1 MAKSMRILAVSD
13 RVIPQLYRSDVKQQ
27 YPDVALIVGCGD
39 LPFYYLEFLVSSFDV
54 PLVYVQGNHDE
65 GLQYT
70 ADGRTL
76 SHASGGENIHSRVVQ
91 RKGLIIAGLEGS
103 MRYRPER
110 TLMYTENEMRYE
122 VARIIPRLLLNRAK
136 FGRALDILVTHSPPY
151 GIHDMPDLPH
161 TGFRIFRKFLT
172 AFRPK
177 YLLHG
182 HVHVYRQDTVCVT
195 QFEETHVVNVYPFRL
210 IDFNAPPKK

>member
-1 MAKSMRILAVSD
+1 MRILAISD
-13 RVIPQLYRSDVKQQ
+13 RVVEQLYRSDVKKH
-27 YPDVALIVGCGD
+27 YPNVELIVGCGD
-39 LPFYYLEFLVSSFDV
+39 LPFYYLDFLVSSFDV
-54 PLVYVQGNHDE
+54 PLVYVRGNHDS

-70 ADGRTL
+70 ADGRVL
-76 SHASGGENIHSRVVQ
+76 NRASGGTDVHGRVVQ

-103 MRYRPER
+103 MRYRPQQ
-110 TLMYTENEMRYE
+110 TLMYSENEMRYQ
-122 VARIIPRLLLNRAK
+122 VARLVPRLMLNRAK

-151 GIHDMPDLPH
+151 GIHDMTDLPH
-161 TGFRIFRKFLT
+161 TGFQIFRSFIT

-195 QFEETHVVNVYPFRL
+195 KVEQTYVVNVYPYRL
-210 IDFNAPPKK
+210 FDFKEPPLK